1 MMFKDILVSLSAGK
15 PRDVAADFAVSAAAL
30 FGAHV
35 SGFAVAQEPPI
46 GSLGDSVSSAI
57 FNSFRAEQKAGAE
70 RAASAF
76 ETRARTAGVTYDS
89 RIVTAIAADAA
100 EMFGLTAR
108 HYDLSIVAQADPQDD
123 GTASMTIQSALFES
137 GRPVLVVPYI
147 QKEGLKLGRV
157 MVCWDGSR
165 SAARAVADALPLLQ
179 RAGQVD
185 VVTVEGKER
194 RDELRG
200 VQIAEHLAR
209 HKIKVELKSLV
220 APDSETAD
228 VILSQAAD
236 SEADLIVM
244 GGYGH
249 SRLREFVLGG
259 VTRGLLGSMTA
270 PVLMAH

>member
-1 MMFKDILVSLSAGK
+1 MIKDIVANLCVGK
-15 PRDVAADFAVSAAAL
+15 PRDVAGDFAVSAATL

-35 SGFAVAQEPPI
+35 SGLAFALEPPI
-46 GSLGDSVSSAI
+46 GSLGDSFSGAI
-57 FNSFRAEQKAGAE
+57 FDTYHAQQKAAAE
-70 RAASAF
+70 RAVAAF
-76 ETRARTAGVTYDS
+76 ENGARLAGVAVDS
-89 RIVTAIAADAA
+89 RVLFDTAPDAA
-100 EMFGLTAR
+100 EAFGLTAR
-108 HYDLSIVAQADPQDD
+108 HYDLSVVAQAQPQDD
-123 GTASMTIQSALFES
+123 GIEDLAIQAALFGS

-147 QKEGLKLGRV
+147 QKDGIRLGRV

-185 VVTVEGKER
+185 VVTVETRER
-194 RDELRG
+194 RNDLRG
-200 VQIAEHLAR
+200 ANIAEHLAR
-209 HKIKVELKSLV
+209 HNIKVGLKNLV
-220 APDSETAD
+220 APDSEAAD

-259 VTRGLLGSMTA
+259 VTRSMLGAMTA

>member
-1 MMFKDILVSLSAGK
+1 MIKDIIVNLSVGK
-15 PRDVAADFAVSAAAL
+15 PRDVAGDFAVSTAAL

-35 SGFAVAQEPPI
+35 SGLAFTAELPI
-46 GSLGDSVSSAI
+46 GALGDGISTAI
-57 FNSFRAEQKAGAE
+57 FDTYRADQKAAAEKAVGAF
-70 RAASAF
+70 ASQ
-76 ETRARTAGVTYDS
+76 ARLAGVTFDS
-89 RIVTAIAADAA
+89 RIVAESVPDAA
-100 EMFGLTAR
+100 AMFGLTAR
-108 HYDLSIVAQADPQDD
+108 HYDLSVVAQGEPHDD
-123 GTASMTIQSALFES
+123 GIESLTIQSALFDS

-147 QKEGLKLGRV
+147 QKDGIKLGRV

-165 SAARAVADALPLLQ
+165 SAARAVADALPVLQ

-185 VVTVEGKER
+185 VVTVEAKER
-194 RDELRG
+194 RNDLRG
-200 VQIAEHLAR
+200 AQIAEHLAR
-209 HKIKVELKSLV
+209 HKVKVGLKSLV
-220 APDSETAD
+220 APGSDTAD

-259 VTRGLLGSMTA
+259 VTRTMLGSMTV

>member
-1 MMFKDILVSLSAGK
+1 MIRDIIVNLSVGK
-15 PRDVAADFAVSAAAL
+15 PRDVAGDFAVSTAVL

-35 SGFAVAQEPPI
+35 SGLAFGLELPI
-46 GSLGDSVSSAI
+46 GSLGDSFSGAI
-57 FNSFRAEQKAGAE
+57 FDTFHAQQKAAVE
-70 RAASAF
+70 RAVAAF
-76 ETRARTAGVTYDS
+76 ENSARLAAVAFDS
-89 RIVTAIAADAA
+89 RVFFETAPDAA
-100 EMFGLTAR
+100 ETFGLTAR
-108 HYDLSIVAQADPQDD
+108 HYDLSVVAQAQPQDD
-123 GTASMTIQSALFES
+123 GIEDLAIQAALFDS

-147 QKEGLKLGRV
+147 QKEGIKLGRV

-185 VVTVEGKER
+185 VVTVETKER
-194 RDELRG
+194 RNDLRG
-200 VQIAEHLAR
+200 AQIAEHLAR
-209 HKIKVELKSLV
+209 HKIKVDLKSLV
-220 APDSETAD
+220 APDSEAAD

-259 VTRGLLGSMTA
+259 VTRSMLGAMTA

>member
-1 MMFKDILVSLSAGK
+1 MIKDIIVNLSVGK
-15 PRDVAADFAVSAAAL
+15 PRDVASDFAVSTAAL

-35 SGFAVAQEPPI
+35 SGLALAPEVPI
-46 GSLGDSVSSAI
+46 GSLGDSVSTAI
-57 FNSFRAEQKAGAE
+57 FNTYRAEQKAAAE
-70 RAASAF
+70 HAVEAF
-76 ETRARTAGVTYDS
+76 INRARHAGVTFDS
-89 RIVTAIAADAA
+89 RILTEYVPEGAA
-100 EMFGLTAR
+100 MFGLMAR
-108 HYDLSIVAQADPQDD
+108 NYDFSVVAQGEPDDD
-123 GTASMTIQSALFES
+123 GIESLTIESALFDS

-179 RAGQVD
+179 RAAQVD
-185 VVTVEGKER
+185 VVTVDRKER
-194 RDELRG
+194 RNELRG
-200 VQIAEHLAR
+200 AQIAEHLAR
-209 HKIKVELKSLV
+209 HKVKVDLKSLV

-228 VILSQAAD
+228 VLLSQAAD

-259 VTRGLLGSMTA
+259 VTRSMLGAMTA
-270 PVLMAH
+270 PVLMSH

>member
-1 MMFKDILVSLSAGK
+1 MIKDIVVNLSVGK
-15 PRDVAADFAVSAAAL
+15 PRDVAGEFAVSTAAL

-35 SGFAVAQEPPI
+35 SGLAFALEPPV
-46 GSLGDSVSSAI
+46 GSLGDSFSGAI
-57 FNSFRAEQKAGAE
+57 FDTYHAQQKAAAE
-70 RAASAF
+70 RAVTAF
-76 ETRARTAGVTYDS
+76 ENSARLVGVAFDS
-89 RIVTAIAADAA
+89 RVLFDTAPDAA

-108 HYDLSIVAQADPQDD
+108 HYDLSVVAQAQPQDD
-123 GTASMTIQSALFES
+123 IIEGLTIAAALFDS

-147 QKEGLKLGRV
+147 QREGLKLGRV

-185 VVTVEGKER
+185 VVTVEADER
-194 RDELRG
+194 RNELRG
-200 VQIAEHLAR
+200 AQIAEHLAR
-209 HKIKVELKSLV
+209 HKIKVDLKSLV
-220 APDSETAD
+220 APDSEVAN
-228 VILSQAAD
+228 VILSQTAD

-249 SRLREFVLGG
+249 SRFREFVLGG
-259 VTRGLLGSMTA
+259 VTRGILGSMTA

>member
-1 MMFKDILVSLSAGK
+1 MIRDIVVNLSVGK
-15 PRDVAADFAVSAAAL
+15 PRDVAGDYAVSTASL

-35 SGFAVAQEPPI
+35 SALAFALEPPI
-46 GSLGDSVSSAI
+46 GSLGDSFSGAI
-57 FNSFRAEQKAGAE
+57 FDTFHAQQKAAAQ
-70 RAASAF
+70 RAVTAF
-76 ETRARTAGVTYDS
+76 ENGARLAGVTFDS
-89 RIVTAIAADAA
+89 RVLFDTAPDAA
-100 EMFGLTAR
+100 ETFGLTAR
-108 HYDLSIVAQADPQDD
+108 HYDLSVVAQAEPQDD
-123 GTASMTIQSALFES
+123 AIEDLTIQAALFDS

-147 QKEGLKLGRV
+147 QKEEIKLGRV

-185 VVTVEGKER
+185 LVTVETRER
-194 RDELRG
+194 RNDLRG
-200 VQIAEHLAR
+200 AQIAEHLAR
-209 HKIKVELKSLV
+209 HKIKIDLKSLV

-259 VTRGLLGSMTA
+259 VTRSMLGAMTA

>member
-1 MMFKDILVSLSAGK
+1 MIKDIIVNLSVGK
-15 PRDVAADFAVSAAAL
+15 PRDVAGDFAVSTAAL

-35 SGFAVAQEPPI
+35 SGLAFALEPPV

-57 FNSFRAEQKAGAE
+57 FDTYHAQQKAAAE
-70 RAASAF
+70 RAAAAF
-76 ETRARTAGVTYDS
+76 EDGARRASVSFDRRVLFDTAP
-89 RIVTAIAADAA
+89 DAA
-100 EMFGLTAR
+100 ETFGLAAR
-108 HYDLSIVAQADPQDD
+108 HYDLSVVAQVQPQDD
-123 GTASMTIQSALFES
+123 GMENLMIQAALFDS

-147 QKEGLKLGRV
+147 QKEGIKLGRV

-185 VVTVEGKER
+185 VVTVDAKER
-194 RDELRG
+194 RNDLRG
-200 VQIAEHLAR
+200 AQIAEHLAR
-209 HKIKVELKSLV
+209 HKIKVDLNNLV
-220 APDSETAD
+220 APDSEAAD
-228 VILSQAAD
+228 VILSRAAD

-259 VTRGLLGSMTA
+259 VTRSMLGAMTA